1 MPARSIAIYG
11 KGGIGKSF
19 ITTNLTATF
28 ALMNKRVLQIGCD
41 PKHDSTTSLFGGIS
55 LPTVTE
61 VFGQKTQTHE
71 KVQLEDI
78 VFKRQL
84 DGFPQPVFGIEVG
97 GPEVGRGCGGRGIIS
112 GFDVLERLGLFQW
125 DLDVILMDFLGDV
138 VCGGFATPLARSLCE
153 EVILVVSNDRQSI
166 FAANNICMANNYFK
180 TVGGSSRLLG
190 LIVNRDDGSGIAE
203 RYAKAAGINVI
214 MKLPYSSAA
223 RDIADS
229 FDVAIRLP
237 EIHDKFADL
246 CQRIWNREIPCCEAR
261 GLSYNEFMSL
271 FGDFDTR
278 KPEPAHAGDLKLAA
292 NLNLDATALVAEA
305 KERAA
310 FVANG
315 FQKPLSIDL
324 SNLPPERNALGD
336 KVAIGSNAESLPQT
350 DEFLAQS
357 NRAAKLPPMAAKRYG
372 AIKPASTS
380 TARAP
385 KTDHERLLSC
395 IEKLPRVERDLITL
409 FEIKRKSIDE
419 ISIERHLDR
428 QEIETRLSDARK
440 RLKELFFSEDAH

>member
-1 MPARSIAIYG
+1 MPARTIAIYG

-28 ALMNKRVLQIGCD
+28 AKMNKRVLQIGCD

-61 VFGQKTQTHE
+61 VFGRKTETHE
-71 KVQLEDI
+71 KVQIEDI

-84 DGFPQPVFGIEVG
+84 EGIAQPVFGIEVG

-166 FAANNICMANNYFK
+166 FAANNICIANNYFK

-203 RYAKAAGINVI
+203 RYAKEAGINI
-214 MKLPYSSAA
+214 LMKLPYSSAA
-223 RDIADS
+223 RDLADS

-237 EIHDKFADL
+237 EIAERFDEL
-246 CQRIWNREIPCCEAR
+246 CQRIWNRDIPYCEAR
-261 GLSYNEFMSL
+261 GLKYDEFMAL
-271 FGDFDTR
+271 FGEVDTR
-278 KPEPAHAGDLKLAA
+278 RPEPAHLEDLRLKEKL
-292 NLNLDATALVAEA
+292 NFDPHTLL
-305 KERAA
+305 KE
-310 FVANG
+310 
-315 FQKPLSIDL
+315 QPKPIAIDL
-324 SNLPPERNALGD
+324 SNLPPERNQLGD
-336 KVAIGSNAESLPQT
+336 KVAIGTNAESLPET
-350 DEFLAQS
+350 DEFVPKAGEQKE
-357 NRAAKLPPMAAKRYG
+357 RKVPPMAAKRYG
-372 AIKPASTS
+372 AIKPLPEKPAVQK
-380 TARAP
+380 AMP
-385 KTDHERLLSC
+385 KTDHERLLYC
-395 IEKLPRVERDLITL
+395 IEKLPRIERELITL
-409 FEIKRKSIDE
+409 YEIKRKSLDE
-419 ISIERHLDR
+419 ISIERHLDKH
-428 QEIETRLSDARK
+428 EIEMHLQNARQH
-440 RLKELFFSEDAH
+440 LKELFFSAEWQ